1 MATDAHVG
9 IDQPVLEMAGVDE
22 VVSYMSR
29 AVEDALHVLSGLW
42 ADVGMEPEERLQ
54 VCRSII
60 LDVDRA
66 LQAKISDARES
77 KAQTVLKIRLTH
89 RRMKA
94 IYAQLGIPPPN
105 TDFACGD
112 DASAADHPGASCDAA
127 KRGDAE
133 KTQMGLRLQLEKLE
147 QMLEEADAKRSQR
160 LEAFTSM
167 AAELCGMLLE
177 QYGPLDEERQGCLDL
192 SGETDL
198 SDAREQLLLKA
209 ISAGKAARDARARD
223 IMECVG
229 SMRALWEVLGSDEDQ
244 RDAQQEQWM
253 QLDAEVQA
261 GGTGLHPSAAVLKSA
276 KERLESLQILA
287 EVRQQAVAALVSSL
301 ELLWRRVET
310 PSQEQ
315 DAYKR
320 QHTGITLQD
329 IRYHEATLAELEK
342 KLDSMLPALINASTA
357 RLETLQK
364 ALLEQE
370 SPTSTVDNAAITVA
384 ALEKLEAEIES
395 AEARLEQRQGV
406 LTLLERRDAILKEAA
421 ELKSAGQDPSR
432 LLDKSAGS
440 FRARQQEEK
449 RRNMVSKELPRV
461 TEKLRKTIADWEQG
475 SGEPFVYLGRKYSD
489 IMEEQRL
496 EEERELEEE
505 RLRREEERQRIK
517 AKRSGVCAP
526 PASSP
531 CLAGMSTAMA
541 SATPKGGACAANHTP
556 KGPGGKTPL
565 DRARASVPPKS
576 PAAHHRSTPASS
588 AGAKSGADRAG
599 TAGKEN
605 ADTNNY
611 ALGTSQSAASRR
623 GLFATPVSKDF
634 GDAAGG
640 GAGGA
645 GGLGECVC
653 TPTAENVQKGAGEM
667 ESPAGNVRRDEGV
680 VASAFKYD
688 GSANKS
694 EAVQSLEQR
703 LALARQQITPK
714 PQDADAEVA
723 AAPASAIP
731 SSKDPEIEPVQ
742 WVGLKEP
749 AQWAGLYSK
758 DAVPV
763 LEGGAGKGMEQGHAA
778 GVEMLERTAINNN
791 NVNNSNAVP
800 FARWI
805 ASGCPIGTKSRV
817 SGVCME
823 TQHSTPLEAVRESS
837 SEGVS
842 SSSSTGS
849 LTLADLAADGSAQE
863 GEEEEEEETGGA
875 GTEQGL
881 GNGRGGGKGGG
892 GTSSQMVHDYLG
904 DRYYTDEERV
914 EIRRELLKE
923 MDERKDELEAA
934 VEKSSRIRFKKGEVL
949 GAGSFGQV
957 FLGLNEATGELL
969 AVKEVDCSRAGEAAI
984 TSLEAEIEMLQLL
997 RHPNIVAYY
1006 GVQRHA
1012 GVAVLV
1018 EYCAGG
1024 SIASVISNFGALNE
1038 QVVRSYTRQIL
1049 QGLDY
1054 LHKHCIVHRD
1064 VKCANVLLDS
1074 DGNVKVADFGAS
1086 KNLSQI
1092 NGEGHQMSM
1101 KGTPFFM
1108 APEVVLQQVIL
1119 LSLSLSL
1126 SLSVCLSFSLSLS
1139 LFLSFSLSLP
1149 LFSVS
1154 VRVYTHALCAHCMY
1168 MSMSVSRT
1176 RMSVSHSKTHS
1187 HIVADFGASKNE

>member
-1 MATDAHVG
+1 MAGAES
-9 IDQPVLEMAGVDE
+9 IDHPVLEMSGVDE
-22 VVSYMSR
+22 VVSCMSR
-29 AVEDALHVLSGLW
+29 AVEDALHVLNGLW
-42 ADVGMEPEERLQ
+42 ADVGMEPGERLQ
-54 VCRSII
+54 VCRSIM

-66 LQAKISDARES
+66 LQAKINDARES

-94 IYAQLGIPPPN
+94 IYAQLGVAPPN
-105 TDFACGD
+105 TDFECGD
-112 DASAADHPGASCDAA
+112 DASDADHPGASCDAA

-160 LEAFTSM
+160 LDAFTCMTS
-167 AAELCGMLLE
+167 ELCGMLLE
-177 QYGPLDEERQGCLDL
+177 QYGTLDEERQGCLDL

-261 GGTGLHPSAAVLKSA
+261 GGAGLNPSAAVLKSA

-329 IRYHEATLAELEK
+329 IRHHEATLAELER
-342 KLDSMLPALINASTA
+342 KLDSMLPALINASTG

-370 SPTSTVDNAAITVA
+370 SPTSTVDSAAITVA

-461 TEKLRKTIADWEQG
+461 TEKLRKAISEWEQG

-556 KGPGGKTPL
+556 KGQGGKTPL

-576 PAAHHRSTPASS
+576 PAAHQRSTPA
-588 AGAKSGADRAG
+588 GAKIGADRAG

-605 ADTNNY
+605 SDSNNNNS
-611 ALGTSQSAASRR
+611 ALGASQSAASRR

-653 TPTAENVQKGAGEM
+653 TPTAERVQKGAGEM

-680 VASAFKYD
+680 LASAFKHD
-688 GSANKS
+688 ASANKS

-714 PQDADAEVA
+714 PQDGDGEAA

-731 SSKDPEIEPVQ
+731 SAKDPEIEPVQ

-758 DAVPV
+758 DEVPGS
-763 LEGGAGKGMEQGHAA
+763 EGGAGKGMEQGHVA
-778 GVEMLERTAINNN
+778 GVEILERTPINK

-842 SSSSTGS
+842 SSSSTVSSSSSTGS
-849 LTLADLAADGSAQE
+849 LTLADLAADRSAQE
-863 GEEEEEEETGGA
+863 GHEEEEETGGA
-875 GTEQGL
+875 GTEQGPRT
-881 GNGRGGGKGGG
+881 GRGGGKGGV

-934 VEKSSRIRFKKGEVL
+934 VEKSSKIRFKKGEVL

-1108 APEVVLQQVIL
+1108 APEVVLQQVAH
-1119 LSLSLSL
+1119 LSLYFSLSL
-1126 SLSVCLSFSLSLS
+1126 SLSVC
-1139 LFLSFSLSLP
+1139 
-1149 LFSVS
+1149 
-1154 VRVYTHALCAHCMY
+1154 VRVYIHA
-1168 MSMSVSRT
+1168 
-1176 RMSVSHSKTHS
+1176 
-1187 HIVADFGASKNE
+1187 